1 MPNVEGKQFDYTPEG
16 RRKANRYR
24 ALLDEMKR
32 RRDPRARG
40 GEIGV
45 AAKLDA
51 GSDNP
56 LDKTVRMYR
65 DRIDRAIAAL
75 PPDQRS
81 DPRARENAIASVD
94 PRREYGEFGYAGE
107 TRRQHEDRLWDRDWD
122 EDRSGRRWHPRSPM
136 AGRR

>member
-1 MPNVEGKQFDYTPEG
+1 MPNVGGKQFPYTPQG
-16 RRKANRYR
+16 QASANKYR
-24 ALLDEMKR
+24 ALLDRMKH

-45 AAKLDA
+45 AAELDA

-56 LDKTVRMYR
+56 MDQTVRMYR

-75 PPDQRS
+75 PAHERTN
-81 DPRARENAIASVD
+81 PRARENAIAAVD
-94 PRREYGEFGYAGE
+94 PRRKYGPEGYAGE

-122 EDRSGRRWHPRSPM
+122 EDRAGRRWHPRSPM